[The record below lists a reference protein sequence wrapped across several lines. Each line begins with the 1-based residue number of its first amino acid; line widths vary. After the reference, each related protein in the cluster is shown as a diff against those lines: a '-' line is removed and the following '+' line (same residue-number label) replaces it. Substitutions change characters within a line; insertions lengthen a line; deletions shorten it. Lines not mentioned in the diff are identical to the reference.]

1 MEKLIAAPKST
12 PDKKVA
18 EDANVSWRQ
27 RLKDAAWASFRLLAL
42 AGFEDGADAAGAGKA
57 AAKKAA
63 AERKG
68 TLSEC
73 IHPCRLHAG
82 AHLRHSPSS
91 LSCAELTKF
100 QVSII
105 ELTFSIIRHSTD
117 IFLAAA
123 VSANLQPSSSS
134 QLEFDSSVVLV
145 VPLCRKLPRRRLPTA
160 PRRSAWSRLRLNR
173 RAQLAAAV
181 RILLVLHFLCLRLFP
196 IVVCPRTC
204 S

>member
-68 TLSEC
+68 TRVRMQPAVPGSC
-73 IHPCRLHAG
+73 MPVHPC
-82 AHLRHSPSS
+82 
-91 LSCAELTKF
+91 
-100 QVSII
+100 V
-105 ELTFSIIRHSTD
+105 
-117 IFLAAA
+117 
-123 VSANLQPSSSS
+123 
-134 QLEFDSSVVLV
+134 
-145 VPLCRKLPRRRLPTA
+145 
-160 PRRSAWSRLRLNR
+160 
-173 RAQLAAAV
+173 AQ
-181 RILLVLHFLCLRLFP
+181 
-196 IVVCPRTC
+196 